1 VDHSTIALLSN
12 QTVEVAVEDSAAE
25 QQQSRSFGLHE
36 VEDASKSDAIVT
48 VAEIAAGTMAVG
60 VIAVVGAVD
69 EKAGHSEDES
79 RVAG

>member
-1 VDHSTIALLSN
+1 M
-12 QTVEVAVEDSAAE
+12 AVEDSAAE
-25 QQQSRSFGLHE
+25 QQSISIGLHE